1 MPELDTLLAYPPFS
15 LSAGEKEKLLL
26 PLFLELA
33 ERHRRACP
41 PYGSMLSALGYDA
54 GTCDKLSDLPFL
66 PVGLFKR
73 LVLSSVPEDV
83 TKTVTS
89 SGTTGQNVSKVMI
102 DAETAALQRQAL
114 ASIAADVLGPK
125 RLPMLIVDT
134 PDVLHPPLASTARG
148 AGVLGFAVCASRRV
162 FALRQDMSL
171 DTDAIAQFLEERAGA
186 PFFLFGFTF
195 MVWKHFCEELLKLS
209 FRFDCSSGIMIH
221 GGGWKKLA
229 SESVSRQRFHEAL
242 FRACNLSRIYD
253 YYGMAEQTGSIFL
266 ECEEGHFHCSSF
278 SQVFV
283 RRSEDFSLCAVG
295 EEGILQVLSVLPRS
309 YPGHSL
315 LTEDRGLLLG
325 EDDCPCGRKGRYF
338 SVLGRLPNAELRG
351 CSDVYGSA
359 FG

>member
-1 MPELDTLLAYPPFS
+1 MPELDTLFSCPPFS

-26 PLFLELA
+26 PLFLELT
-33 ERHRRACP
+33 EHHRRACP
-41 PYGSMLSALGYDA
+41 AYDSMLSALGYDPRA
-54 GTCDKLSDLPFL
+54 CDQLSALPFL

-73 LVLSSVPEDV
+73 LALSSASEEV
-83 TKTVTS
+83 TKTFTS
-89 SGTTGQNVSKVMI
+89 SGTTGQNLSKVVI

-114 ASIAADVLGPK
+114 ASIAGDVLGPK

-134 PDVLHPPLASTARG
+134 PDVLRPPLASTARG

-171 DTDAIAQFLEERAGA
+171 DTEAIAQFLEERSGA

-195 MVWKHFCEELLKLS
+195 MVWKHFYEEFLKLP

-229 SESVSRQRFHEAL
+229 SEAVSRQRFHDGL
-242 FRACNLSRIYD
+242 FEVCNLSRIYD
-253 YYGMAEQTGSIFL
+253 YYGMAEQTGSVFL
-266 ECEEGHFHCSSF
+266 ECEEGHLHCSNF

-283 RRSEDFSLCAVG
+283 RRASDYSRCGNG

-338 SVLGRLPNAELRG
+338 SVTGRLPDAELRG